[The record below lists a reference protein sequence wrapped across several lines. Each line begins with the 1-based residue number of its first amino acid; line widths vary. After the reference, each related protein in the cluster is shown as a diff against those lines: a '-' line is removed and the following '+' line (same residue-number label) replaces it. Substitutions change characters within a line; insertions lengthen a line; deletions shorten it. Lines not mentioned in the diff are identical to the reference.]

1 MMLDFSNIAEEW
13 EAQAPLRRR
22 ASKGKSLMVSTV
34 KEVPQVL
41 GNTKNVAEN
50 SDVLMPL
57 IKRMAAAGILE
68 TPSVE
73 TLSPMVLEFYALA
86 GYPDP
91 AGAPALAHQ
100 DAWGIKRCLTLVRRK
115 WSRQEMPKDSR
126 EVLAKEALSH
136 VVHSSCDDG

>member
-34 KEVPQVL
+34 KDVPQVL
-41 GNTKNVAEN
+41 GNIKNVAEN

-73 TLSPMVLEFYALA
+73 TLGPMVLEFYALA
-86 GYPDP
+86 GTRILRGHLLLPTKML
-91 AGAPALAHQ
+91 GASS
-100 DAWGIKRCLTLVRRK
+100 DASRLCEGNGQGRRCPRTVGK
-115 WSRQEMPKDSR
+115 
-126 EVLAKEALSH
+126 
-136 VVHSSCDDG
+136 C